1 MMSLSLVR
9 PWSLLLI
16 AGVALAAAPA
26 HAETLLRLSETATV
40 MEHPDELDATLR
52 VDVTAP
58 NPAQAQRQ
66 VNATMEAALATAKA
80 VSGVTVSTGGYFVW
94 RVGPTASVVPEH
106 WQANQSLELTSHD
119 GAALLKL
126 VGDLQQKGLAVGQL
140 GWRLSEAA
148 TRTARAEATRK
159 AIAALRGRAEEAAAL
174 LDLRF
179 GSFKEVNLDST
190 RPQPIPRM
198 MAMAAPVASASASPP
213 SAEATDVSI
222 SATAEADVVLVPK

>member
-1 MMSLSLVR
+1 V
-9 PWSLLLI
+9 LI
-16 AGVALAAAPA
+16 LGAAPA
-26 HAETLLRLSETATV
+26 RAETLLRLSETATV

-58 NPAQAQRQ
+58 TPAQAQRQ
-66 VNATMEAALATAKA
+66 VNATMETALAEAKA
-80 VSGVTVSTGGYFVW
+80 VAEVTVSTGGYFVW
-94 RVGPTASVVPEH
+94 RVGPAPLSPPEH
-106 WQANQSLELTSHD
+106 WQANQTIELASHD

-140 GWRLSEAA
+140 SWRLSDTA
-148 TRTARAEATRK
+148 TRAARAEATRK

-179 GSFKEVNLDST
+179 DSFREVRLDAV

-198 MAMAAPVASASASPP
+198 MAMSAAASASAPP
-213 SAEATDVSI
+213 PNAEPADVSV
-222 SATAEADVVLVPK
+222 SATAEADVVLLPK

>member
-222 SATAEADVVLVPK
+222 SATAEADVVLIPK